1 MVKTSKLL
9 SALDAHRNVDYKKER
24 QQKLQKQAAKRKRL
38 REQHSTPGKHNQL
51 NGAEPH
57 MSGALPSNRKD
68 ENEWESEGSTVPE
81 PAPPKI
87 SRNHGI
93 INKVEDP
100 HAKKSEVKKSE
111 VNKLHSHQ
119 DGLNG
124 EEYLAHEDSPYEV
137 EDGIPLSDVES
148 LPSDEKGDIIPHQRL
163 TINNATALT
172 KIYNSISLPIAELPF
187 SEHQTITSADPI
199 SIPDINDD
207 LARELIFHQQ
217 CLTAAREAQVFL
229 KKEGVPF
236 SRPPDYFAEMIKSDE
251 HMGIIK
257 QKMTDEAANKVAAAE
272 ARRQRDLKK
281 FGKQVQ
287 VAKLQE
293 RDKAKRE
300 TLEKIN
306 ILKRKRKNTEA
317 TDAEETDI
325 FDVALDNASN
335 GGRTSM
341 RTRTSGGGREPQ
353 SRKRQ
358 KDAKFGFGGKKRFA
372 KSGDAVSTWNLRG
385 FSSRQV
391 RGQQKSPQRLGK
403 SRRTKK

>member
-1 MVKTSKLL
+1 MRVAQS
-9 SALDAHRNVDYKKER
+9 
-24 QQKLQKQAAKRKRL
+24 
-38 REQHSTPGKHNQL
+38 L
-51 NGAEPH
+51 NLHLYDISLIHIWAVADLH
-57 MSGALPSNRKD
+57 
-68 ENEWESEGSTVPE
+68 PE
-81 PAPPKI
+81 PKI
-87 SRNHGI
+87 SSNHRI

-100 HAKKSEVKKSE
+100 HAKKSGIKKSD
-111 VNKLHSHQ
+111 VDKLHSHH
-119 DGLNG
+119 DGVNG
-124 EEYLAHEDSPYEV
+124 EEDLAHEDSPDEV

-148 LPSDEKGDIIPHQRL
+148 LPSEEKGDIIPYQRL

-172 KIYNSISLPIAELPF
+172 KIYNSISLPITGLPF
-187 SEHQTITSADPI
+187 SKHQIITSADPVL
-199 SIPDINDD
+199 IPDINDD

-229 KKEGVPF
+229 NKEDVPF

-272 ARRQRDLKK
+272 ARRQRDLKN

-306 ILKRKRKNTEA
+306 ILKRSMVLFGIPFSRYAMAHADSLTPERKNTEV
-317 TDAEETDI
+317 TNAEETDM

-335 GGRTSM
+335 GGRTS
-341 RTRTSGGGREPQ
+341 TRTWTSEGGRGP
-353 SRKRQ
+353 SRKHQ

-372 KSGDAVSTWNLRG
+372 KSGDAVSTSDLRG
-385 FSSRQV
+385 FSIRQV
-391 RGQQKSPQRLGK
+391 KGQRKSPQRLGK

>member
-9 SALDAHRNVDYKKER
+9 SALDAHRNVDAQKER

-38 REQHSTPGKHNQL
+38 REQHSTSGKHNQL
-51 NGAEPH
+51 NGAESH
-57 MSGALPSNRKD
+57 MSGALPLKRKD
-68 ENEWESEGSTVPE
+68 ENEWKSEGGTVPE
-81 PAPPKI
+81 PASPKI
-87 SRNHGI
+87 SSNHRI
-93 INKVEDP
+93 INKVENP
-100 HAKKSEVKKSE
+100 HAKKSAIKKSD
-111 VNKLHSHQ
+111 VDRLHSNQ
-119 DGLNG
+119 DGVDG
-124 EEYLAHEDSPYEV
+124 EEDLAHEDSPDEV

-148 LPSDEKGDIIPHQRL
+148 LPSEEKGDIIPYQRL

-172 KIYNSISLPIAELPF
+172 KIYNSISLPITGLPF
-187 SEHQTITSADPI
+187 SEHQTITSADPVF
-199 SIPDINDD
+199 IPDINDD

-229 KKEGVPF
+229 YKEDVPF

-306 ILKRKRKNTEA
+306 ILKRKRKNTEV
-317 TDAEETDI
+317 TNAEETDM
-325 FDVALDNASN
+325 FDIALDNASN
-335 GGRTSM
+335 GGRTS
-341 RTRTSGGGREPQ
+341 TRTWTSEGGRGP
-353 SRKRQ
+353 SRKHQ

-372 KSGDAVSTWNLRG
+372 KSGDAVSTSNLRG
-385 FSSRQV
+385 FSIRQV
-391 RGQQKSPQRLGK
+391 KGQQKSPQRLGK

>member
-1 MVKTSKLL
+1 MADL
-9 SALDAHRNVDYKKER
+9 H
-24 QQKLQKQAAKRKRL
+24 
-38 REQHSTPGKHNQL
+38 
-51 NGAEPH
+51 
-57 MSGALPSNRKD
+57 
-68 ENEWESEGSTVPE
+68 PE
-81 PAPPKI
+81 PKI
-87 SRNHGI
+87 SSNHRI

-100 HAKKSEVKKSE
+100 HAKKSGIKKSD
-111 VNKLHSHQ
+111 VDKLHSHQ
-119 DGLNG
+119 DGVKG
-124 EEYLAHEDSPYEV
+124 EEDLAHADSPDEV

-148 LPSDEKGDIIPHQRL
+148 LPSEEKGDIIPYQRL

-172 KIYNSISLPIAELPF
+172 KIYNSISLPITGLPF
-187 SEHQTITSADPI
+187 SEHQTITSADPVL
-199 SIPDINDD
+199 IPDINDD

-229 KKEGVPF
+229 NKEDVPF

-306 ILKRKRKNTEA
+306 ILKRSMVLFGIPFSRYAMADADSLTPERKNTEV
-317 TDAEETDI
+317 TNAEETDM

-335 GGRTSM
+335 GGRTS
-341 RTRTSGGGREPQ
+341 TRTWTSEGGRGP
-353 SRKRQ
+353 SRKHQ

-372 KSGDAVSTWNLRG
+372 KSGDAVSTSNLRG
-385 FSSRQV
+385 FSIRQV
-391 RGQQKSPQRLGK
+391 KGQQKSPQRLGK